1 VSVLD
6 GSGAKVSFKRAV
18 ALPRATDVTL
28 QGNARVVDMFQ
39 KAGVDLA
46 HGAVN
51 LAEGK
56 AVAASFTTTSPPL
69 RATAPRFAV
78 DGFTIS
84 GMPANGPAG
93 QAQPGYL
100 APNTIW
106 GTEGSTNP
114 QDWFEVDL
122 QGARGVNTVK
132 LYFYSDKSFDTQ
144 QICTPRPCTNT
155 YREPASYSVQYLSDG
170 AWVDV
175 PGQVKT
181 PSAPQA
187 NYNAVRFPKLTTPK
201 IRVMMTPKAKSPTAS
216 FGIGLKEIQVFDL
229 P

>member
-1 VSVLD
+1 
-6 GSGAKVSFKRAV
+6 VSFKRPV
-18 ALPRATDVTL
+18 PIRRATDVTL
-28 QGNARVVDMFQ
+28 RDNARIVDMFQ
-39 KAGVDLA
+39 KAGVDLV
-46 HGAVN
+46 GNAVN

-56 AVAASFTTTSPPL
+56 AVQASFTTTAPPL
-69 RATAPRFAV
+69 RATAAQYAV

-84 GMPANGPAG
+84 GMPANGPGG

-122 QGARGVNTVK
+122 QGARGVDTVK
-132 LYFYSDKSFDTQ
+132 LYFFSDKNYDTQ
-144 QICTPRPCTNT
+144 QICAPRPCGNT
-155 YREPASYSVQYLSDG
+155 YREPVSYTVQFLQNG
-170 AWVDV
+170 TWVDV

-181 PSAPQA
+181 PGEPRA
-187 NYNAVRFPKLTTPK
+187 NYNAVRFPEVTTSK
-201 IRVMMTPKAKSPTAS
+201 IRVMMTPRVRTATANYA
-216 FGIGLKEIQVFDL
+216 IGLKEIQIFNA